1 MYIEPLFQILILWQ
15 QSVLQTNMDVRIGK
29 LAKSN
34 DDDVGDDD
42 YPDEGVVDDDDDND
56 NNDDADDDD
65 NDDDDDDDC
74 RNAAR
79 EFAAVGRATTH
90 AELTHLLSKLPT
102 MMMMPI
108 LAMNFLLW

>member
-1 MYIEPLFQILILWQ
+1 MG
-15 QSVLQTNMDVRIGK
+15 VRIGR

-34 DDDVGDDD
+34 DDDDGDDD
-42 YPDEGVVDDDDDND
+42 YPDGDDDDVV
-56 NNDDADDDD
+56 DDADDDD
-65 NDDDDDDDC
+65 NDNDDDDDDC

-108 LAMNFLLW
+108 LAMNFLL

>member
-1 MYIEPLFQILILWQ
+1 MG
-15 QSVLQTNMDVRIGK
+15 VRIGK

-34 DDDVGDDD
+34 DDDVGD
-42 YPDEGVVDDDDDND
+42 VDDDDDND

-65 NDDDDDDDC
+65 NDDDDDDC

-108 LAMNFLLW
+108 LTMNFLL

>member
-1 MYIEPLFQILILWQ
+1 MG
-15 QSVLQTNMDVRIGK
+15 VRIGK

-65 NDDDDDDDC
+65 NDDDDDDC

-108 LAMNFLLW
+108 LAMNFLS